1 MNKPKQYV
9 LRQPVQ
15 VDLAL
20 NVEDHVA
27 VYIDPYI
34 ECFEMR
40 LASFESAFVSV
51 EDIQQQIESIVAEAR
66 LQFQVNLQ
74 AAENEGMLS
83 EQLMEEDRITEQ
95 VVVRQL
101 LGVFYGKEKP

>member
-1 MNKPKQYV
+1 MSEVSKQYV

-20 NVEDHVA
+20 NVDDHVA
-27 VYIDPYI
+27 VYVDPYI

-51 EDIQQQIESIVAEAR
+51 EDIQPELRHEIAEMI
-66 LQFQVNLQ
+66 NLKVGDL
-74 AAENEGMLS
+74 AETQSRSDTVGLKILFDLVDE
-83 EQLMEEDRITEQ
+83 II
-95 VVVRQL
+95 
-101 LGVFYGKEKP
+101 GVFYGKEKP